1 METALDMRHVLM
13 VSPHFPP
20 DSTAGTHRVR
30 LLAPYLPAC
39 GWRPTV
45 LTVDPRDYEGC
56 LDPDL
61 GASVPPDVRV
71 IRSRAW
77 PAGLSRRFGVGDLGL
92 RAFVGLRRTAARLLA
107 SERFDA
113 LFVTIYPTYP
123 ALLGPLLKRRFY
135 VPFVLDYQDPWVGEW
150 GRSVGPATSGR
161 PDFKSRASRAL
172 ATRLEPLALRAAD
185 AVTAV
190 SRATY
195 EQALA
200 RTPDARPRAI
210 EELPIGWD
218 RRDLDFVQGRPA
230 WFPADGLVHI
240 SYVGTLLP
248 TGIDTLR
255 AVLAALARIRTTD
268 PAARQLRLH
277 FFGTSNQRIADAP
290 ARVLPVA
297 AEYGLEDVVT
307 ERAARLD
314 YFDALQV
321 LRDSTAVL
329 LMGSSERHYTP
340 SKIFPALT
348 ARRPIVAALHRASTA
363 TMLLRAAARPPTVRL
378 IAYDDDVPASA
389 CVDAMAAALSG
400 LAAEPRYCGN
410 AVDLSAL
417 ETLSA
422 SSLAARLAVVL
433 DRSARWVA

>member
-1 METALDMRHVLM
+1 MRQVLM

-30 LLAPYLPAC
+30 LLAPHLPVC

-45 LTVDPRDYEGC
+45 LTVDPRDYEGR
-56 LDPDL
+56 LDPEL
-61 GASVPPDVRV
+61 GASIPPDVRV
-71 IRSRAW
+71 VRSRAW
-77 PAGLSRRFGVGDLGL
+77 PAGLSRPLGVGDLGL
-92 RAFVGLRRTAARLLA
+92 RAFVGLRRSAARLLA

-123 ALLGPLLKRRFY
+123 ALLGPLLKRRFH
-135 VPFVLDYQDPWVGEW
+135 VPFVLDYQDPWVGAW
-150 GRSVGPATSGR
+150 GQSVGPAANGR
-161 PDFKSRASRAL
+161 PDFKSRASRA
-172 ATRLEPLALRAAD
+172 AAKRLEPWALCAAD

-200 RTPDARPRAI
+200 RTPDARPRVT

-218 RRDLDFVQGRPA
+218 RRDLDFLQSRPA

-255 AVLAALARIRTTD
+255 AVLAALARIRNAD
-268 PAARQLRLH
+268 SAARRLRLH
-277 FFGTSNQRIADAP
+277 FFGTSNQRTLVGNDAP
-290 ARVLPVA
+290 ARVMPIA
-297 AEYGLEDVVT
+297 AEYGLVDVVT
-307 ERAARLD
+307 ERAPRLD

-340 SKIFPALT
+340 SKIFPALM
-348 ARRPIVAALHRASTA
+348 AKRPIVAALHRASPA
-363 TMLLRAAARPPTVRL
+363 TTLLRDAGRPPAVRL
-378 IAYDDDVPASA
+378 ITYDDAVPASG
-389 CVDAMAAALSG
+389 CVDAMAAALSAV
-400 LAAEPRYCGN
+400 AAEPRFCDS
-410 AVDLSAL
+410 AIDLSAL
-417 ETLSA
+417 EALSA
-422 SSLAARLAVVL
+422 SSLAVRLAAVL
-433 DRSARWVA
+433 DRSARKVA